1 MPTIN
6 LGTPNEKQKL
16 FLLAKRKHVAF
27 GGSRGGG
34 KSWAVRAKAI
44 LLCLKHPGIKVM
56 IIRKTYPELQEN
68 HIMPM
73 CQLLNCYSPN
83 PADRIASYN
92 DSKKHITFPNGSRV
106 LFRYCDNEKDAER
119 FQGTEVDV
127 LFIDEATH
135 QSEEK
140 MKKLT
145 ACVRGVNSFPKRIFY
160 TCNPGNEGHAWVKR
174 LFIDRAF
181 KDNERP
187 EDYEFIQSRVT
198 DNFALMDADPDYVK
212 QLEALPPK
220 LRAAWLNGDW
230 NIFSGQFF
238 EEFRTS
244 PDPQLCNDAGITTE
258 EALEQRRYTH
268 VIPAFDISKGEC
280 RNWTILRSYDFG
292 YGKPF
297 SCAWWAVD
305 YDGTL
310 YRILEY
316 YGCTKT
322 PNEGTK
328 MTPDQQFAEI
338 SRIEQTHPWLKGKQ
352 IDGVADPAIW
362 DGSRGESVAETAA
375 RYGVYFSPG
384 DNARVAGWMQVHY
397 RLQFDHNGFPRMY
410 IFDNC
415 AAFIRTIPLMMYSEK
430 RPEDIDT
437 DLEDHVADEVRY
449 MCMSRPIKPVQ
460 DEEPAVYMID
470 PLDSMK
476 TPKKYRPI

>member
-1 MPTIN
+1 M
-6 LGTPNEKQKL
+6 
-16 FLLAKRKHVAF
+16 
-27 GGSRGGG
+27 
-34 KSWAVRAKAI
+34 
-44 LLCLKHPGIKVM
+44 
-56 IIRKTYPELQEN
+56 
-68 HIMPM
+68 
-73 CQLLNCYSPN
+73 
-83 PADRIASYN
+83 
-92 DSKKHITFPNGSRV
+92 
-106 LFRYCDNEKDAER
+106 
-119 FQGTEVDV
+119 
-127 LFIDEATH
+127 
-135 QSEEK
+135 
-140 MKKLT
+140 
-145 ACVRGVNSFPKRIFY
+145 
-160 TCNPGNEGHAWVKR
+160 NPGGEGHHWVKR
-174 LFIDRAF
+174 LFIDKNYRESENP
-181 KDNERP
+181 D
-187 EDYEFIQSRVT
+187 DYLFIQSLVT
-198 DNFALMDADPDYVK
+198 DNKALMAADPDYIK

-220 LRAAWLNGDW
+220 LKEAWLYGRWDL
-230 NIFSGQFF
+230 FDGMFF
-238 EEFRTS
+238 EEFRDR
-244 PDPQLCNDAGITTE
+244 PDIALCEAAGITQE
-258 EALEQRRYTH
+258 EALEQRRFTH
-268 VIPAFDISKGEC
+268 VIPAFDLSKGEC

-397 RLQFDHNGFPRMY
+397 RMQFDHNGFPRMY